1 MILFYHNENHSNA
14 KWSEEPGAWKRRKKP
29 LHQPTSYPGKTIA
42 RGIAE
47 AHCYSNAMNI
57 L

>member
-1 MILFYHNENHSNA
+1 MKTTRTPSEVKSQELEEEKKKLSTNQLA
-14 KWSEEPGAWKRRKKP
+14 K
-29 LHQPTSYPGKTIA
+29 PGKTIA